1 MLNRGRQPTVDQMRA
16 SGMTDDEI
24 AEIVDLKEE
33 KTRVAEDREREIQE
47 LEEIQFLEK
56 QAQ

>member
-1 MLNRGRQPTVDQMRA
+1 MLNRGRHPTVDQMRA

-56 QAQ
+56 

>member
-1 MLNRGRQPTVDQMRA
+1 MLNRGRVPTVDQMRA

-33 KTRVAEDREREIQE
+33 KTKVAADREREIQE